1 MNLFFDDIITFLGEE
16 DGATAV
22 EYAIMLVLI
31 IAVCIAVIGLLGGQV
46 NNSFVRFVTDFESAR
61 SS

>member
-1 MNLFFDDIITFLGEE
+1 MRQSIVRASRFVREE

-31 IAVCIAVIGLLGGQV
+31 IAVCIAVIAILGQRV
-46 NNSFVRFVTDFESAR
+46 DQAFNKFVAEYEKVAS
-61 SS
+61 

>member
-1 MNLFFDDIITFLGEE
+1 MGDAMRQSIVRASRFLREE

-31 IAVCIAVIGLLGGQV
+31 IAVCIAAIAILGQRV
-46 NNSFVRFVTDFESAR
+46 DQAFN
-61 SS
+61 